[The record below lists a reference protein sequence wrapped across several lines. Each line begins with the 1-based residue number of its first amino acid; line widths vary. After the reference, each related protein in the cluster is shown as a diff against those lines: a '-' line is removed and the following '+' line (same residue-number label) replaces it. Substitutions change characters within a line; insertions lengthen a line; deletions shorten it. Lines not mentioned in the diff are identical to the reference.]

1 MTAPTLRR
9 LAAVALA
16 VGVGVAL
23 LVTHATPR
31 PTVRVPAP
39 AAAGSGCTLPATGP
53 AAPPS
58 EPVAPPAAVSVPGAT
73 SIDLRGLVPGAVT
86 ETPDG
91 QAWVAATDPRATTPE
106 ALVARVGPG
115 ATTAS
120 SVTPI
125 AEGCDV
131 TAIAALGPSVWVA
144 TCDPTAAGTA
154 TSGAELVRLD
164 ASGAVTT
171 RVAVPAGCVTQLA
184 AGTTTLWASTA
195 PRSDAPPRLFRLTAA
210 TGVLDAPVAL
220 NGEQPSGLAVAGD
233 DPWTVRTAA
242 SGSRLVRNDG
252 ATGAGAVAV
261 ATGPAR
267 LAGVL
272 GRTLWTSDPT
282 TGALTARDATTGAA
296 ITSVPVPTLQAVAV
310 GASGVWYEQA
320 STASLTVT
328 IGRLAAGG
336 TPTTVTSFTG
346 PGPAETGLPFLGTL
360 SVTARG
366 AWLAEQDHL
375 FVLPA

>member
-1 MTAPTLRR
+1 M
-9 LAAVALA
+9 
-16 VGVGVAL
+16 
-23 LVTHATPR
+23 
-31 PTVRVPAP
+31 
-39 AAAGSGCTLPATGP
+39 
-53 AAPPS
+53 
-58 EPVAPPAAVSVPGAT
+58 
-73 SIDLRGLVPGAVT
+73 
-86 ETPDG
+86 
-91 QAWVAATDPRATTPE
+91 
-106 ALVARVGPG
+106 
-115 ATTAS
+115 
-120 SVTPI
+120 
-125 AEGCDV
+125 
-131 TAIAALGPSVWVA
+131 
-144 TCDPTAAGTA
+144 
-154 TSGAELVRLD
+154 
-164 ASGAVTT
+164 
-171 RVAVPAGCVTQLA
+171 
-184 AGTTTLWASTA
+184 
-195 PRSDAPPRLFRLTAA
+195 
-210 TGVLDAPVAL
+210 
-220 NGEQPSGLAVAGD
+220 
-233 DPWTVRTAA
+233 
-242 SGSRLVRNDG
+242 RNDG

>member
-1 MTAPTLRR
+1 
-9 LAAVALA
+9 
-16 VGVGVAL
+16 
-23 LVTHATPR
+23 VTHATPR